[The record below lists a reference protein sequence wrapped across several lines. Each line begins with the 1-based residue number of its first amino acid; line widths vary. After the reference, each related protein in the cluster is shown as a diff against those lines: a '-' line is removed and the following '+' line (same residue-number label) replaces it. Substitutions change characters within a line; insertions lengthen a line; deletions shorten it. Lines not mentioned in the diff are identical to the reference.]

1 MKYNWKRNTIIFL
14 ASQSIS
20 LFGSSVVQFAIT
32 SYITVTTK
40 SGLYATLSIICAILP
55 MFFLSPVGGVWAD
68 KYNRKMLIVLSDAGI
83 ALCTLGVAIAFLMG
97 KESIAYL
104 FIALIIRAVGGA
116 IQTPCV
122 GAMLPDIVP
131 PEHLARING
140 INGTLQSV
148 FTLASPMLGAALLP
162 IAPLGAIFFV
172 DIITAVIGILIML
185 TAFVLPQKERI
196 EKKTSDFLQDM
207 KLGIRY
213 IRNTKFLM
221 EFFVFCIVFFIMMA
235 PPAFL
240 TPIQVVRNYGDG
252 YWRLSAIEVA
262 FSAGMIVGGIL
273 ITIWSGFKNKVTTM
287 IAAALIMG
295 VCTIGLGIPMP
306 FFPYTI
312 IMGAFGLAMPILNTP
327 AMTLLQEKVDPD
339 YMGRVF
345 GVMTMINTAMMPL
358 GMVIF
363 GPLADVVSVEIL
375 LIGTGVITV
384 AAAVM
389 MRAAKALIKEGV

>member
-162 IAPLGAIFFV
+162 IAPLGVIFFV
-172 DIITAVIGILIML
+172 DIITAMIGVTIMV

-196 EKKTSDFLQDM
+196 DKKASDFFQDI
-207 KLGIRY
+207 KLGVRY
-213 IRNTKFLM
+213 IRNTRFLM
-221 EFFVFCIVFFIMMA
+221 EFFLFCLIFFIMMA
-235 PPAFL
+235 PAAFL

-262 FSAGMIVGGIL
+262 FSVGMIVGGIL

-295 VCTIGLGIPMP
+295 MCTIGLGIPMP